1 MPLIAENRY
10 RILRRILQVSALAL
24 FAGGN
29 GYGWKLLQGNLS
41 ASLVAGTVPLAD
53 PYALLQVF
61 AAGTTVSATALLG
74 GGIVLLFF
82 AVLGGRAFCG
92 WICPVNIITDLADT
106 LGASSGARVPGLSM
120 SRSARYWVLGM
131 SLVLSAMLGVA
142 AFEWISPIGALHRG
156 VVFGMG
162 MGWTLVAAVFLFDL
176 FAVKNGFC
184 GHLCP
189 LGAFYSLIGRGS
201 VVRVLHDAE
210 RCTACMLCVGS
221 CPEPQVL
228 PMVGKWTGAVVSGEC
243 TNCGRCVEVCPAKA
257 MRFGLRT
264 YGTGGERAKEV
275 MS

>member
-10 RILRRILQVSALAL
+10 RILRRAMQVSLLAL

-29 GYGWKLLQGNLS
+29 ACGWKLLQGSLS

-106 LGASSGARVPGLSM
+106 LRTAAGGRAPGMQM
-120 SRSARYWVLGM
+120 SRDARYWVLGL
-131 SLVLSAMLGVA
+131 SLILSALLGIA

-162 MGWTLVAAVFLFDL
+162 TGWTTVAAVFLLD
-176 FAVKNGFC
+176 AVVVKHGFC

-189 LGAFYSLIGRGS
+189 LGAFYSLAGRGS
-201 VVRVLHDAE
+201 AVRVLHLKE
-210 RCTACMLCVGS
+210 RCIACMLCVGS

-264 YGTGGERAKEV
+264 YGLGGERAKEV